1 MSAFSAN
8 SNSDTQMKRQ
18 CDLKLMRN
26 YLAEQ
31 HSSIIIRPCQRG
43 RKDDAESRNIS
54 LSRTP

>member
-1 MSAFSAN
+1 
-8 SNSDTQMKRQ
+8 MKRQ